1 VYAKLNA
8 FTETHSPKTSTKYLQ
23 TLKFKQKDKDGQQ
36 ILRLSLKSV
45 TKKVIITITWDYFIQ
60 KQKISGSLPHKAKQ
74 SSTVTYCHKILK
86 LYQADDLASP
96 AFVVK

>member
-1 VYAKLNA
+1 
-8 FTETHSPKTSTKYLQ
+8 
-23 TLKFKQKDKDGQQ
+23 
-36 ILRLSLKSV
+36 
-45 TKKVIITITWDYFIQ
+45 VIITITWDYFIQ